1 MKLINFSVSPCEID
15 GQRWHGGLEGTKQIE
30 GQVDFII
37 SHPSNVEDV
46 IFSSTSLII

>member
-1 MKLINFSVSPCEID
+1 MDRD
-15 GQRWHGGLEGTKQIE
+15 GVKGFKAPKQIE

-46 IFSSTSLII
+46 IFFSPSLII